1 MPAAALALA
10 KSGAAYWVRDELR
23 HQLQGGL
30 RAEWKL
36 DKTVLLSHLVLVADA
51 LGVHSKVGCPPRTPY
66 PIPSPPPSLPPPP
79 YPPPPPSPH
88 PHRNSF
94 TRTLNPNPNTDLTI
108 TLI

>member
-51 LGVHSKVGCPPRTPY
+51 LGVHSKVGCPPPY
-66 PIPSPPPSLPPPP
+66 PIPSPPPL
-79 YPPPPPSPH
+79 PSPS
-88 PHRNSF
+88 PIPSPSPF
-94 TRTLNPNPNTDLTI
+94 PSPSPELFYPNPKP
-108 TLI
+108 